1 MVAFKIQGGGE
12 VRFLKLLLLQK
23 AQVCVCF
30 CPKSNGDHVH
40 FIFNGQNYFIVAVF
54 QEIKISFFH
63 CIHIFFMKCCPIMRL
78 GLDLRFGSFKHFL
91 HNPH

>member
-54 QEIKISFFH
+54 QEIKISFFSLYPY
-63 CIHIFFMKCCPIMRL
+63 IFYEVLPNYEIR
-78 GLDLRFGSFKHFL
+78 
-91 HNPH
+91 P